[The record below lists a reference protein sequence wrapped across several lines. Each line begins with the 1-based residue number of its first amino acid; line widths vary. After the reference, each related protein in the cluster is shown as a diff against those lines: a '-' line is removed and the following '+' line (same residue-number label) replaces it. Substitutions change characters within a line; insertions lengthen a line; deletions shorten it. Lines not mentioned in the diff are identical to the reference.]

1 MRKGF
6 IAIIATVATVILC
19 VNTPVQA
26 GSESILG
33 KLKGFFAATSSPREV
48 LTSYL
53 DAKRRGD
60 FAAAHALLS
69 SEDQLA
75 RPKDKF
81 ISSEGEGYAIFAAFT
96 ALIEQSV
103 SEVTSGDKRVTATV
117 ETKHPD
123 PKAMLGA
130 LLGVAMTGDKKS
142 IDNATAEKL
151 ASGDLPMTTTT
162 SKMTLIKEGN
172 EWRVYEGY
180 KLKDRVAR
188 LTADAQRFEKENRF
202 DAAIETYDDLLSLKA
217 DIDTD
222 SDLHKQR
229 DSIVTKREEAGH
241 KLAQA
246 KDNAAYISNISLYD
260 FKAGYH
266 DSILEKRVPGVT
278 FKLKNNGDKTLKRVE
293 VTVYFKDAK
302 GGVISEETYVP
313 VSTGAIF
320 GDRKPLRPGYIWQM
334 EQGTFYAA
342 KSVPSEWKESSALA
356 KVTSI
361 EIAD

>member
-1 MRKGF
+1 
-6 IAIIATVATVILC
+6 
-19 VNTPVQA
+19 
-26 GSESILG
+26 
-33 KLKGFFAATSSPREV
+33 
-48 LTSYL
+48 
-53 DAKRRGD
+53 
-60 FAAAHALLS
+60 
-69 SEDQLA
+69 
-75 RPKDKF
+75 
-81 ISSEGEGYAIFAAFT
+81 
-96 ALIEQSV
+96 
-103 SEVTSGDKRVTATV
+103 
-117 ETKHPD
+117 
-123 PKAMLGA
+123 
-130 LLGVAMTGDKKS
+130 MTGDKKS